1 MSNLDYAT
9 KKMKMFWADANS
21 ITESSAK
28 VIREVP
34 LNVNLNGEAYAT
46 IACTGNHLDE
56 LALGFLRSERII
68 AHCNEIIK
76 IEITDHENSVN
87 VIIKSKKE
95 FPETLKKNIASSG
108 ARGKSVN
115 TSLLAPLKVPE
126 EYNISAKAALEL
138 MEELLDQS
146 LLHNET
152 NGTNCSALAQKEKII
167 ALREDIGRHNTID
180 MLGGYAL
187 LQKIDL
193 SRTVILTTGRISSE
207 IVYKVWNLGVPL
219 IISHSAPTSKAIEL
233 LHEAN
238 ITLIGY
244 VRGGKMNIYS
254 HERRVKIEDKRN
266 LS

>member
-1 MSNLDYAT
+1 MSNLDHST

-34 LNVNLNGEAYAT
+34 FNVNLNGEAYAT
-46 IACTGNHLDE
+46 IACAGNHLDE
-56 LALGFLRSERII
+56 LAIGFLRSERII
-68 AHCNEIIK
+68 THWDEILK
-76 IEITDHENSVN
+76 IETAERENSVN
-87 VIIKSKKE
+87 VILKSKKE
-95 FPETLKKNIASSG
+95 FPETLNKNIASSG
-108 ARGKSVN
+108 ARGKSIN
-115 TSLLAPLKVPE
+115 ENLLSPLKVTE
-126 EYNISAKAALEL
+126 EFNISAKVALEL
-138 MEELLDQS
+138 MEKLLEKS

-152 NGTNCSALAQKEKII
+152 HGTHCSALAQKKIII

-193 SRTVILTTGRISSE
+193 SRAAILTTGRISSE
-207 IVYKVWNLGVPL
+207 IVYKVWNLSIPL
-219 IISHSAPTSKAIEL
+219 IISHSAPTTKAIEL
-233 LHEAN
+233 LHKAN

>member
-1 MSNLDYAT
+1 MSNIDQAT
-9 KKMKMFWADANS
+9 KKTKMFWADANS

-46 IACTGNHLDE
+46 IACAGNYLDE
-56 LALGFLRSERII
+56 LAIGFLRSERILVHHDDI
-68 AHCNEIIK
+68 LK
-76 IEITDHENSVN
+76 IETAERENSVN
-87 VIIKSKKE
+87 IILKNKKE
-95 FPETLKKNIASSG
+95 FPETLNKNIASSG
-108 ARGKSVN
+108 ACGKSVN
-115 TSLLAPLKVPE
+115 ASLLTPLKVPE
-126 EYNISAKAALEL
+126 KFNISAKVALEL
-138 MEELLDQS
+138 MEKLLDTS
-146 LLHNET
+146 ILHNET
-152 NGTNCSALAQKEKII
+152 HGTHCSALAQKEKII

-193 SRTVILTTGRISSE
+193 SRAAILTTGRISSE
-207 IVYKVWNLGVPL
+207 IVYKVWNLSIPL
-219 IISHSAPTSKAIEL
+219 IISHSAPTTKAIEL
-233 LHEAN
+233 LHKAN

>member
-1 MSNLDYAT
+1 MSILDHST
-9 KKMKMFWADANS
+9 KKMKMFLADTTS

-28 VIREVP
+28 IIREVP
-34 LNVNLNGEAYAT
+34 LNLTLNDEAYAT
-46 IACTGNHLDE
+46 IACAGNHLGE

-68 AHCNEIIK
+68 THLDEILN
-76 IEITDHENSVN
+76 IETTDHENRVN
-87 VIIKSKKE
+87 VNLKSKKE

-108 ARGKSVN
+108 ARGKSFN
-115 TSLLAPLKVPE
+115 ANLISPLNVPE
-126 EYNISAKAALEL
+126 EFNISPKIALEL
-138 MEELLDQS
+138 MEQLLDNS

-152 NGTNCSALAQKEKII
+152 HGTHCSALAQKGKII

-193 SRTVILTTGRISSE
+193 SRTIILTTGRISSE
-207 IVYKVWNLGVPL
+207 IVYKVWNLGITL
-219 IISHSAPTSKAIEL
+219 IISHSAPTTKAIEL
-233 LHEAN
+233 LHKAE